1 MHPATSLASPLPA
14 AESLLNIN
22 LKEHA
27 MNKDTVQGKAREMKG
42 KLKQKWGQLT
52 DDELTEIEGNA
63 EILAGKLQVRYG
75 VTREEAEQQVKDF
88 RRENDWN

>member
-1 MHPATSLASPLPA
+1 
-14 AESLLNIN
+14 
-22 LKEHA
+22 
-27 MNKDTVQGKAREMKG
+27 MNKDTMQGKAREMKG

-75 VTREEAEQQVKDF
+75 VTREEAERQVNEF
-88 RRENDWN
+88 RRENNWN

>member
-1 MHPATSLASPLPA
+1 
-14 AESLLNIN
+14 
-22 LKEHA
+22 

-88 RRENDWN
+88 RKENNWN

>member
-1 MHPATSLASPLPA
+1 
-14 AESLLNIN
+14 
-22 LKEHA
+22 

-42 KLKQKWGQLT
+42 KIKQKWGQLT

-88 RRENDWN
+88 RRDNNWN